1 MSKINRRQISVM
13 NIQYRYF
20 PLSLFLDDAV
30 RYGAENVE
38 LWGAAPHFHMED
50 MSYHEIRQVR
60 RENRVHKARRVR
72 QERRENRV
80 RKARQAHRGP
90 RVNQVQRERPRR

>member
-60 RENRVHKARRVR
+60 REIESR
-72 QERRENRV
+72 
-80 RKARQAHRGP
+80 
-90 RVNQVQRERPRR
+90 